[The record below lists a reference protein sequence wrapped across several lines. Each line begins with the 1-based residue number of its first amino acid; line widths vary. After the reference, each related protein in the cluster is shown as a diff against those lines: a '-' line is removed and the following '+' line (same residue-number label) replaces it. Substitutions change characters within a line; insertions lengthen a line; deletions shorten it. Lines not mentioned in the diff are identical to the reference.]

1 MPRKSDV
8 KPGTVVTCRVQVEG
22 YYSGYG
28 GQRVFAFVPGMRGV
42 VADVVPKVNY
52 TNKQLISAEP
62 KKYDARYEFVV
73 VDWPLPH
80 DHQARDPQRRP
91 RLPVL
96 RQGEV
101 PSPPRPHHKE
111 GCGVPWICGWAKTFP
126 SVHFP
131 RITPPLPWKW
141 PQVAS

>member
-28 GQRVFAFVPGMRGV
+28 GQRVFAF
-42 VADVVPKVNY
+42 AWDA
-52 TNKQLISAEP
+52 QLISAEP